1 MPQDEKKK
9 VVLTYDRDVPKPW
22 RSKDMSGPT
31 IAEKEKMMVKKI
43 VTNIPKRTWR
53 DDSRGM
59 TFHHEVDR
67 FAKKTKENFI
77 TLIITVVGMA
87 TALTWNEVVK
97 YMIDLFFA
105 DRSALYAKLYV
116 AVIATVFTL
125 TVTYMISRI
134 RDKDLK

>member
-1 MPQDEKKK
+1 MAEKE
-9 VVLTYDRDVPKPW
+9 VPKPW
-22 RSKDMSGPT
+22 RSKDLSRPT
-31 IAEKEKMMVKKI
+31 IAEKEKMVVKKI
-43 VTNIPKRTWR
+43 VTNIPRHTWR

-97 YMIDLFFA
+97 AIIDTFFA
-105 DRSALYAKLYV
+105 DRSAIYAKLYV

-134 RDKDLK
+134 RESGQK